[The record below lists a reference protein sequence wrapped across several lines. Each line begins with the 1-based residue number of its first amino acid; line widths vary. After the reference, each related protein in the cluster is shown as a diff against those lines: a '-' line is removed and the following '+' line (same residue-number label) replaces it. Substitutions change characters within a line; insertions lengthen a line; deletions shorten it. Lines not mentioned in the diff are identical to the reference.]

1 MIEWLK
7 GLFKE
12 EEITK
17 DSKLTIDYDTLGGQV
32 RVADTDR
39 NRKIQKLRRK
49 YTMEGIWNYIESV
62 KK

>member
-17 DSKLTIDYDTLGGQV
+17 DSKLTIDYDTMGGQV
-32 RVADTDR
+32 RVADTVR
-39 NRKIQKLRRK
+39 NRKIQRLRRK
-49 YTMEGIWNYIESV
+49 HNMEGIWNYIDSV